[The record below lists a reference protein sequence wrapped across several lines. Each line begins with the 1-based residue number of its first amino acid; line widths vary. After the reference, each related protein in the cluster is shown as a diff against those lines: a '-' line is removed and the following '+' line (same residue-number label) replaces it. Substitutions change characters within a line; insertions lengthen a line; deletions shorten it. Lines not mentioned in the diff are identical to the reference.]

1 MGILV
6 AAFLLCGA
14 ALSAADAGL
23 FKKAL
28 VFPEE
33 TDNSYVTLTPQKP
46 LELTAFTLC
55 MNVSTELKDNRDVIL
70 FAYRTDT
77 DELNVWQEADGR
89 YSLHLKDGNSVL
101 FDLPP
106 LTKFKTHFCVTWEST
121 TGLTA
126 MWMDGKQNDSK
137 IFRKGHTTQPGGT
150 VRLGQDTDS
159 GGFDVNQSFVGE
171 ISDLNMWDYV
181 LPESQIKA
189 LHICDARHPKGNI
202 FDWETIQY
210 QINGTVLVV
219 PADSQSC
226 SPRNYATKAFTSS
239 L

>member
-1 MGILV
+1 MSARGEMGILL
-6 AAFLLCGA
+6 AAFLLCGV

-23 FKKAL
+23 FEKDL

-55 MNVSTELKDNRDVIL
+55 MNVATELKDNRDVIL

-77 DELNVWQEADGR
+77 DELNVWREADGR
-89 YSLHLKDGNSVL
+89 YSLYLTDGSSVR
-101 FDLPP
+101 FNLPP
-106 LTKFKTHFCVTWEST
+106 LTTFKTHFCVTWEST

-126 MWMDGKQNDSK
+126 MWMDRKRSDRK
-137 IFRKGHTTQPGGT
+137 IFRNGHTTRAGGT

-159 GGFDVNQSFVGE
+159 GGFDINQSFVGK

-189 LHICDARHPKGNI
+189 LHSCFAHNPKGNI

-210 QINGTVLVV
+210 QINGNVLV
-219 PADSQSC
+219 ASAGS
-226 SPRNYATKAFTSS
+226 
-239 L
+239 